1 MFEKI
6 RKSLGLYL
14 FFVIILY
21 QNIIKISNPSFL
33 QANKISANLYGY
45 GFLYSL
51 ASLLLVSIIILIGY
65 HINIV
70 KKKLFDRYIYIY
82 ILNIILFFGL
92 FLWKGIFTLGDLYN
106 TLFPVTRNSYPLL
119 VGIFLSLLI
128 KNEYQKLNDDIK
140 KNITIAIL
148 IIYLG
153 SSLFNKDIF
162 GLGNGNSVI
171 NGMLLTMIGY
181 NLKDILKYLSDKKI
195 LLFTAVFSIISA
207 FLMINVSLD
216 LHGDLSTAFRLS
228 SINSINIV
236 ILAIYLANYLKEKL
250 TINDT
255 KLNYIFVGVL
265 LISNEYIIR
274 KSIENIAVG
283 RLLYALVFSLFILVI
298 QFILGYAI
306 NFLSKKNIEFEIPRI
321 NKYELINI
329 GYLLFLSWIS
339 IILAAPDGKW
349 PHLTNESKS
358 IFMFA
363 TFNNTQALIINTLI
377 YYLIFKLI
385 YIVTNKYWVSCIFNW
400 ILVTIWV
407 IANKVKINYRLEP
420 ILPADFKLISEYKS
434 IIGMVPM
441 WIILVASLISVF
453 LVILSFYLEKTKKVK
468 SNNLN
473 WLSKVLW
480 IIAICL
486 FFSSSLRMNHEES
499 YVNKFLKSM
508 SIGDAF
514 ENQLLGAQDNSFGL
528 RFLKNIDTISMSM
541 PNEYSKRNMEN
552 IYKKYKNDAQTINL
566 KRNNKLNQ
574 QTVIFNLSESLS
586 NPNRVN
592 GVKLKNNPIP
602 YIDNVIRKHTGGVMI
617 SSGYGGGTANLE
629 YMALTG
635 FPVSSFKPVIAS
647 PYTQIVGK
655 QKNSYSINNLFNE
668 SEAIHPFTGTF
679 YSRKAVY
686 NKFGFEKFYFNGSK
700 YKITNKKYIGK
711 NPYLSDETSYSNVL
725 KVINSSKNGKFI
737 NLVTMQNHL
746 PYSDYYGNTSEY
758 QLINPK
764 FDEIEQKSIQDY
776 SKGISYTDQDVKK
789 FINEIDKIKKPIT
802 IVLYGDHLP
811 GIYGHMST
819 NTLNA
824 HETDYFIYSNKYAR
838 NHGAKNLDKKD
849 TKYVSPIEFSPM
861 VAKQTNSKVTP
872 YLALLTKIQEE
883 LPAIDVYAF
892 NDGKT
897 PKFVNDQGKEISYK
911 KLTKRQKELYNDLKL
926 VQYDMTTGKQYL
938 SNTKFYK

>member
-6 RKSLGLYL
+6 RKSLVLYL

-33 QANKISANLYGY
+33 QTNKLSANLYGY

-51 ASLLLVSIIILIGY
+51 ASILLVSIIILIGY

-70 KKKLFDRYIYIY
+70 KKKLFDRYIYVY
-82 ILNIILFFGL
+82 ILNIILFLGL
-92 FLWKGIFTLGDLYN
+92 FLWKGSFTLEDLYN
-106 TLFPVTRNSYPLL
+106 TLFPVTRNIYPLL
-119 VGIFLSLLI
+119 VGIFVALLI
-128 KNEYQKLNDDIK
+128 KDEYQKLNDDIK
-140 KNITIAIL
+140 KHITIAIL

-216 LHGDLSTAFRLS
+216 LHSDLSTAFRLS

-283 RLLYALVFSLFILVI
+283 RLLYALIYSLFILVM

-306 NFLSKKNIEFEIPRI
+306 NFLSKKNIKFKISKI
-321 NKYELINI
+321 NKYEIINLIFI
-329 GYLLFLSWIS
+329 LFLGWLS
-339 IILAAPDGKW
+339 IILTAPDWKW
-349 PHLTNESKS
+349 PHFTAESKS

-363 TFNNTQALIINTLI
+363 TFSQPKSVILNAII
-377 YYLIFKLI
+377 YYLIFRLI
-385 YIVTNKYWVSCIFNW
+385 YSITNKFW
-400 ILVTIWV
+400 ISSILNGIISVIWI
-407 IANKVKINYRLEP
+407 IANKIKIDYRSEP
-420 ILPADFKLISEYKS
+420 ILPADLKLISNISS
-434 IIGMVPM
+434 IMEMISKQLIVVAFIL
-441 WIILVASLISVF
+441 IIIFVF
-453 LVILSFYLEKTKKVK
+453 LAVYLEKNNAIPTKNRK
-468 SNNLN
+468 SR
-473 WLSKVLW
+473 WVW
-480 IIAICL
+480 GMIAIL
-486 FFSSSLRMNHEES
+486 VLSSSLRMNH
-499 YVNKFLKSM
+499 
-508 SIGDAF
+508 
-514 ENQLLGAQDNSFGL
+514 DNSYIRKILNSTEMNNTLWSPLLSVQNNGMAMNFL
-528 RFLKNIDTISMSM
+528 MNVDMIKSEKPRNYDQNKINEINSKYTKIAKHINLTRKNKLKN
-541 PNEYSKRNMEN
+541 
-552 IYKKYKNDAQTINL
+552 
-566 KRNNKLNQ
+566 

-586 NPNRVN
+586 NPNRIN
-592 GVKLKNNPIP
+592 GVKLNRNPIE
-602 YIDNVIRKHTGGVMI
+602 YIDRVKKSNTGGMMI
-617 SSGYGGGTANLE
+617 SSGYGGGTANME

-635 FPVSSFKPVIAS
+635 YPVSNFKAS
-647 PYTQIVGK
+647 IGIPYTQVVGD
-655 QKNSYSINNLFNE
+655 QKNSFTINNLFKT
-668 SEAIHPFTGTF
+668 STAIHPFRGTF
-679 YSRKAVY
+679 YSRKTVY
-686 NKFGFEKFYFNGSK
+686 SKFGFDKYYYLGSK
-700 YKITNKKYIGK
+700 YKITDRIYIDK
-711 NPYLSDETSYSNVL
+711 SQYLSDETSYKNTL
-725 KVINSSKNGKFI
+725 KVINSNKNGQFI
-737 NLVTMQNHL
+737 NLVTIQNHM
-746 PYSDYYGNTSEY
+746 PY
-758 QLINPK
+758 INYKHNSYKLMKPQ
-764 FDEIEQKSIQDY
+764 FDENEQKSIIDY
-776 SKGISYTDQDVKK
+776 SKGISYTDQSVKK
-789 FINEIDKIKKPIT
+789 FINEIDKIQKPIT
-802 IVLYGDHLP
+802 IVFYGDHLP
-811 GIYGHMST
+811 GIYGHINT

-897 PKFVNDQGKEISYK
+897 PKFVNKQGKEISYK
-911 KLTKRQKELYNDLKL
+911 RLTKRQKELYNDLKL